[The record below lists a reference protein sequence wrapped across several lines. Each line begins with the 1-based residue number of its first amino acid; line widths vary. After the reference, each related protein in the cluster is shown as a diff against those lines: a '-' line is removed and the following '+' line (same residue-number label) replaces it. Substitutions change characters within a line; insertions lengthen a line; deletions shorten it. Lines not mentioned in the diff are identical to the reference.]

1 MLRVL
6 FPQLDAVVVE
16 SVVVVAD
23 VVVVIARTR
32 AAPVGCPGCGQRSSW
47 EHSRYVRHVGDEAVG
62 GRAVRIDLS
71 VRRLYCENTACPKA
85 TFVEQVAG
93 LTVRYQRRTPALQ
106 RVVEAIAVA
115 LAGSAGARLLVHL
128 HQVFSWSTL
137 LRCVMALPDPLAA
150 VPRVL
155 GVDDFALLR
164 VILS

>member
-1 MLRVL
+1 ME
-6 FPQLDAVVVE
+6 VVT
-16 SVVVVAD
+16 D
-23 VVVVIARTR
+23 VVVVIARAR
-32 AAPVGCPGCGQRSSW
+32 GPVGCPGCGQGSLW

-71 VRRLYCENTACPKA
+71 VRRLYCENTACSRT
-85 TFVEQVAG
+85 TFVEQVDG

-128 HQVFSWSTL
+128 HQLLSWSTL

-155 GVDDFALLR
+155 GMDDFALLKGQ
-164 VILS
+164 SYSG